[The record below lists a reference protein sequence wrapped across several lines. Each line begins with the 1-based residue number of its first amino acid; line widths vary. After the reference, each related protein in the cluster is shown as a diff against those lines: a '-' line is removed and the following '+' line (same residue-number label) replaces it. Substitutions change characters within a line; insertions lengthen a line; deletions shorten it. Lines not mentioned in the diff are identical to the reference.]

1 MAAVYLVSCLIPPAV
16 PATAAGQPGSTT
28 TSTTTTTTLTSTTTS
43 TTTPPATSTTAP
55 PAVVK
60 LDPAIVRAL
69 QAAVVTQ
76 NHQPAIDSAQ
86 LAAAQS
92 QTVATADEEA
102 LVHDQAEAA
111 STAADQAAASK
122 QLATDRAVLTVA
134 AAENQAAQD
143 RLATDRKK
151 LRGLAVAVYTG
162 ALTSPEPAA
171 LYNLQTAQQA
181 LSDRAEVEVV
191 AGMVVNDLDAD
202 TVTAAAAD
210 RRYQAS
216 VALVASDQA
225 RLVSATSLAAAAAAL
240 VPPAMAELT
249 AASRQLNDNQRHLA
263 SVRAELAAAVKA
275 LAGPSSTVAGVSV
288 LGPSALDAGQLTAW
302 YNSQGFGDLTSTNIT
317 QLAAWYIQAGKA
329 EGVRGDIAFA
339 QAVLE
344 TGGFSSPDAVNQNN
358 YAGIGHCDTCSA
370 GWAFP
375 SAHAGVIGQ
384 LQLLRIFADAGDPP
398 PGAPQPALPALTPA
412 NQGRSGCCQTWESL
426 TGVWASDP
434 TYGVQ
439 ILSIYAQM
447 VSSAVDQDKQASP
460 TGD

>member
-1 MAAVYLVSCLIPPAV
+1 M
-16 PATAAGQPGSTT
+16 
-28 TSTTTTTTLTSTTTS
+28 
-43 TTTPPATSTTAP
+43 
-55 PAVVK
+55 VK
-60 LDPAIVRAL
+60 LDPGTVRAL

-76 NHQPAIDSAQ
+76 NHQPAINSAQ

-111 STAADQAAASK
+111 STAANQAAASR
-122 QLATDRAVLTVA
+122 QLATDRAALTVA
-134 AAENQAAQD
+134 GAENQAAQG
-143 RLATDRKK
+143 RLAADRKK

-191 AGMVVNDLDAD
+191 AGIVVNDLDAD
-202 TVTAAAAD
+202 TTLAAATG
-210 RRYQAS
+210 RHYRVS
-216 VALVASDQA
+216 LALVASDQA
-225 RLVSATSLAAAAAAL
+225 SLVSATSQAAAAAAL
-240 VPPAMAELT
+240 VPPAVAELT
-249 AASRQLNDNQRHLA
+249 AARRQLNANQQHLG

-275 LAGPSSTVAGVSV
+275 LAGPASAIAGVSV

-302 YNSQGFGDLTSTNIT
+302 YNSQGFADLTSTNIT

-344 TGGFSSPDAVNQNN
+344 TGGFSSPDAVNRNN

-384 LQLLRIFADAGDPP
+384 LQLLRIFADPGDPP

-412 NQGRSGCCQTWESL
+412 NQSRSGCCQTWESL
-426 TGVWASDP
+426 TGVWATDP

-447 VSSAVDQDKQASP
+447 VSSAVNQTKPVYATSN
-460 TGD
+460 